1 MRCDDI
7 NETESKCYNYKR
19 SNLSCYLDIKILV
32 YLNLFSFIF
41 MVKKLGEIGPLFYE
55 ISGRVLNF

>member
-1 MRCDDI
+1 MRLKASA
-7 NETESKCYNYKR
+7 NNYKR